1 MRRQL
6 IAIALTLLACQAAAQ
21 SFPSKPL
28 RLIVPYPPGGTTDIV
43 ARPVARRL
51 QESLGQPV
59 LIENKPGA
67 GGNIGMDFVA
77 KSAPDGHTLAVSAVS
92 TLAIGAS
99 LYAKLPYDTLR
110 DLAPITRLAAV
121 PNVLVAHPSVP
132 ANSVRELIALAK
144 SRPGELRFGSA
155 GSGTT
160 VHMAGELFRSMA
172 GVDLQ
177 HVPYKGAAPAMIDLL
192 GGRVQL
198 MFDFLSSSLAQ
209 VKAQKLK
216 ALAVTGPRRSAL
228 LPDVPTVAEA
238 GLPGY
243 EVYGAFGVLAPAGTP
258 GAVIARLNA
267 EIVAALGTPE
277 MQEALAAQGAERI
290 GDTPEEFAASL
301 KAEIQKWAAVV
312 KASGARVD

>member
-1 MRRQL
+1 MRKQFA
-6 IAIALTLLACQAAAQ
+6 AIALALLACQAAAQ

-28 RLIVPYPPGGTTDIV
+28 RLIVPYPPGGTTDII

-51 QESLGQPV
+51 QDSLGQPV

-77 KSAPDGHTLAVSAVS
+77 KSVPDGHTLALSAVS

-110 DLAPITRLAAV
+110 DLAPVARIAAV
-121 PNVLVAHPSVP
+121 PNVLVAHPSVS
-132 ANSVRELIALAK
+132 ANSVRELITLAK

-172 GVDLQ
+172 GIDMQ

-192 GGRVQL
+192 GGRVEL

-216 ALAVTGPRRSAL
+216 ALAVTGPRRSVL

-258 GAVIARLNA
+258 KAVIARLNA

-277 MQEALAAQGAERI
+277 MQETLAAQGAERI
-290 GDTPEEFAASL
+290 GDTPEEFASSL
-301 KAEIQKWAAVV
+301 KTEIEKWAAVV
-312 KASGARVD
+312 RASGARVD

>member
-1 MRRQL
+1 MRRL
-6 IAIALTLLACQAAAQ
+6 LVTIALALLACQAAAQ
-21 SFPSKPL
+21 PFPSKPL
-28 RLIVPYPPGGTTDIV
+28 RLIVPYPPGGTTDII

-51 QESLGQPV
+51 QDSLGQPV
-59 LIENKPGA
+59 VIENKPGA

-77 KSAPDGHTLAVSAVS
+77 KSVPDGHTLALSAIS

-110 DLAPITRLAAV
+110 DLAPVARIAAV
-121 PNVLVAHPSVP
+121 PNILVAHPSVS

-172 GVDLQ
+172 GIDMQ

-192 GGRVQL
+192 GGRVPL

-216 ALAVTGPRRSAL
+216 ALGVTGPRRSAL

-243 EVYGAFGVLAPAGTP
+243 EVYGAFGILAPAGTP
-258 GAVIARLNA
+258 RAVIARLNT

-277 MQEALAAQGAERI
+277 MQETLAAQGAERI
-290 GDTPEEFAASL
+290 SDTPEEFASSL
-301 KAEIQKWAAVV
+301 KAEIEKWAAVV